1 MKTQPNRLT
10 ETERK
15 ARRQHQIHLGKATQ
29 GYRNLQT
36 LRQNGVITDGPPT
49 PDPNVPNV
57 SKRSFDKEIRE
68 WRRKLHAF
76 DNVDFDALKAKIYE
90 EREHQ
95 VAPEVL
101 DEILHKEIRTLVERE
116 MLLRKQPTKQRNRAE
131 GSTDGRSEL
140 LSKHAKSRRFKE
152 QTTSSK
158 SSDSK
163 NDFNEQVDPV
173 VEDNKRMIVENDVLR
188 LKVQE
193 LTYQNTS
200 LMERLHQQDM
210 LLRSLITE
218 PEHAAPPQGFSE
230 YDDYSYMMSPVSP
243 GGPTGVGPSEDSK
256 WLDEVLSPGYSG
268 LGCNETWAKGMSPSH
283 LPALVSV

>member
-1 MKTQPNRLT
+1 MKTKTQPNRLT
-10 ETERK
+10 ESERK

-29 GYRNLQT
+29 GYRNLQV
-36 LRQNGVITDGPPT
+36 LRQNGVIAEGPKT

-95 VAPEVL
+95 VDPEIL
-101 DEILHKEIRTLVERE
+101 DELLHKEIRSLVERE
-116 MLLRKQPTKQRNRAE
+116 MLLRKQPTKQRSRQENAN
-131 GSTDGRSEL
+131 DGRSEL

-152 QTTSSK
+152 QSTAASSTSNDAK
-158 SSDSK
+158 SEFES
-163 NDFNEQVDPV
+163 VDPV
-173 VEDNKRMIVENDVLR
+173 IEDNKRMIIENDVLR

-200 LMERLHQQDM
+200 LMERLIQQDM

-218 PEHAAPPQGFSE
+218 PDNAAPQGFSNE
-230 YDDYSYMMSPVSP
+230 FDDYSYMMSPS
-243 GGPTGVGPSEDSK
+243 VGTEEPK
-256 WLDEVLSPGYSG
+256 WLHQALSSRRDGGITMYSEG
-268 LGCNETWAKGMSPSH
+268 WSPSQQNGASH
-283 LPALVSV
+283 TPISV